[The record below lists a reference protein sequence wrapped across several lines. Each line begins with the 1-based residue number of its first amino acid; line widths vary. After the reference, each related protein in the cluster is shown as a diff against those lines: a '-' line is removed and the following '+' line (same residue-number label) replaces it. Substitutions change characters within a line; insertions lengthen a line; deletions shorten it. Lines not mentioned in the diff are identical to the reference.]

1 MKASHILGLVCM
13 LAAVTLV
20 NAEGRELKP
29 GKEELE
35 CANCLVKVEN
45 GIVSLVHFYDNEK
58 MEQIRKLQA
67 LGYVQG
73 GEDYA
78 AQLTI
83 PYAFTG
89 AEMLVKVT
97 IPLLDGSARDTQ
109 YIVIAASDESGREV
123 AREQI
128 VPEKYNDIIKNKSF
142 LSARLKTSGRKIGAI
157 VLKFAGIK
165 HVKISKI
172 EVE

>member
-35 CANCLVKVEN
+35 CANCLVRVEN

-58 MEQIRKLQA
+58 MEQMRKLQA

-83 PYAFTG
+83 PYSFTG

-97 IPLLDGSARDTQ
+97 IPLLDGS
-109 YIVIAASDESGREV
+109 